1 MLVHASLQLMH
12 LFLRRSVSLR
22 EAMTVELKNNLL
34 QLEADVPRLSTD
46 PVETNGLL
54 VWWLEDLGVGVTY
67 S

>member
-1 MLVHASLQLMH
+1 
-12 LFLRRSVSLR
+12 
-22 EAMTVELKNNLL
+22 MTVELKNNLL